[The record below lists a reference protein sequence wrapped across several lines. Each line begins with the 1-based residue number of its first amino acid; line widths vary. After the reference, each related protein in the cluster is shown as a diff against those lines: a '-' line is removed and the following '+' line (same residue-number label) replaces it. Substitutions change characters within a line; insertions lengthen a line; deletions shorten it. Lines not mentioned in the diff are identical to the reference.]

1 MAFFAIKGC
10 RTWGEPG
17 GTSSFM
23 PRWSSEESR
32 GLTSVV
38 RKRWSTP
45 LAAMREIDW
54 LIRGPWEV
62 VPVSSGNRDRGRLD
76 IHGDEINK
84 IFMEQFFDNRRTATV
99 GVELYSIP
107 HALDLSAELGK
118 IFLQAGLSAGY
129 HQPVQEISALL

>member
-1 MAFFAIKGC
+1 MAFFATKGC
-10 RTWGEPG
+10 TTWSVPG

-23 PRWSSEESR
+23 PRWSSEDSR

-62 VPVSSGNRDRGRLD
+62 VPVSSGNRDRGALISMAMKSTRFSWSNSD
-76 IHGDEINK
+76 FK
-84 IFMEQFFDNRRTATV
+84 KSCWR
-99 GVELYSIP
+99 GV
-107 HALDLSAELGK
+107 
-118 IFLQAGLSAGY
+118 
-129 HQPVQEISALL
+129 